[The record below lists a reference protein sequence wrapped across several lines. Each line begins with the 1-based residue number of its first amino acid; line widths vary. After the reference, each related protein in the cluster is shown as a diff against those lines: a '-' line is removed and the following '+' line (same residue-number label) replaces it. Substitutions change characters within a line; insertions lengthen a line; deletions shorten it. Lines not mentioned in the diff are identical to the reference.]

1 VTANANEP
9 GESVDQNSAAT
20 ETKTEPAEPTL
31 AAKIAAAAEASR
43 TSDPKLARS
52 RTDDDRGAASPPPG
66 INREPSGLE
75 VIVSGATD
83 VGQVR
88 EHNED
93 SYLVGDLDGSKLVDV
108 SAEPWSSRGDRG
120 PLFVV
125 CDGMGGVDG
134 GEVASDLA
142 AQVMWREMK
151 GTPATRDPE
160 VYARLLRRAVRV
172 ANHDVHAMARREPGL
187 RGMGTTLS
195 AAGVIGDRLIIA
207 TVGDSRAYVLRVG
220 ALVQVT
226 RDQSLHSA
234 LIAAGHTESDAASA
248 GGAILQALGVG
259 EDVEPSLSIIELR
272 KGDRV
277 LLCSDG
283 LHGLVG
289 DPALALL
296 MSEPHTVGEAVKLLI
311 AAARAAGG
319 TDNITAIV
327 CEVAGER
334 LVTAKGEDDLPKF
347 REFDPQRQGD
357 PALTS
362 TSYVARRLAA
372 RIGIPTPSIPPSIP
386 VTGQHAILRSQ
397 IGIRV
402 PATALPVEL
411 DSPSRKHLAK
421 PVAWWFYLVIG
432 AFACALAW
440 WLGGR

>member
-1 VTANANEP
+1 VTPDSPEDAKPTAQL
-9 GESVDQNSAAT
+9 VD
-20 ETKTEPAEPTL
+20 L
-31 AAKIAAAAEASR
+31 DVIVAAAS
-43 TSDPKLARS
+43 
-52 RTDDDRGAASPPPG
+52 
-66 INREPSGLE
+66 
-75 VIVSGATD
+75 D

-93 SYLVGDLDGSKLVDV
+93 HLLVGDLDTKE
-108 SAEPWSSRGDRG
+108 AHEQAMESRTSGQRG
-120 PLFVV
+120 PLLVV

-134 GEVASDLA
+134 GEIASELA
-142 AQVMWREMK
+142 AKVLWREMQS
-151 GTPATRDPE
+151 TPATRDPE
-160 VYARLLRRAVRV
+160 VFARLLRRAARV

-195 AAGVIGDRLIIA
+195 AAGVVADRLVVA
-207 TVGDSRAYVLRVG
+207 TVGDSRAYILRSG

-234 LIAAGHTESDAASA
+234 LIAAGHNEDEAASA

-259 EDVEPSLSIIELR
+259 PDVEPSLSIIELR
-272 KGDRV
+272 KNDRV

-296 MSEPHTVGEAVKLLI
+296 LSDPHTVAESVKLLV

-327 CEVAGER
+327 CEVAGDR
-334 LVTAKGEDDLPKF
+334 LVSPKDDDDLPKF
-347 REFDPQRQGD
+347 REFDPQREGD

-386 VTGQHAILRSQ
+386 VTGQHAILRSK

-402 PATALPVEL
+402 PATALPIADDDFEG
-411 DSPSRKHLAK
+411 PARKRLAQTF
-421 PVAWWFYLVIG
+421 PWYLYVAIAVV
-432 AFACALAW
+432 ACAIAW
-440 WLGGR
+440 VLGGR

>member
-1 VTANANEP
+1 MTEDSKPTAQL
-9 GESVDQNSAAT
+9 VD
-20 ETKTEPAEPTL
+20 L
-31 AAKIAAAAEASR
+31 DVIIAA
-43 TSDPKLARS
+43 
-52 RTDDDRGAASPPPG
+52 
-66 INREPSGLE
+66 
-75 VIVSGATD
+75 ATD
-83 VGQVR
+83 VGQIR

-93 SYLVGDLDGSKLVDV
+93 HFLVGDLDSKELQEQP
-108 SAEPWSSRGDRG
+108 SAGLRTSGQRG
-120 PLFVV
+120 PLLVV

-134 GEVASDLA
+134 GEIASDLA
-142 AQVMWREMK
+142 AKVMWREMK
-151 GTPATRDPE
+151 NTPATRDPE
-160 VYARLLRRAVRV
+160 VFARLLRRAARV

-195 AAGVIGDRLIIA
+195 AAGVAGDRLIVA
-207 TVGDSRAYVLRVG
+207 TVGDSRAYILRNG
-220 ALVQVT
+220 MLVQVT

-234 LIAAGHTESDAASA
+234 LIAAGHNEDEAASA

-259 EDVEPSLSIIELR
+259 PDVEPSLSIIELR
-272 KGDRV
+272 KNDRV

-296 MSEPHTVGEAVKLLI
+296 LSEPHSVAESVKLLI

-327 CEVAGER
+327 CEVGGDR
-334 LVTAKGEDDLPKF
+334 LVSPKDDEDMPSF
-347 REFDPQRQGD
+347 REFDPQREGD

-386 VTGQHAILRSQ
+386 VTGQHAVLRSK

-402 PATALPVEL
+402 PATALPIDEDDL
-411 DSPSRKHLAK
+411 DGPARRRLQK
-421 PVAWWFYLVIG
+421 PVPWHWYLAITVV
-432 AFACALAW
+432 ACALAW

>member
-1 VTANANEP
+1 MADP
-9 GESVDQNSAAT
+9 KPAT
-20 ETKTEPAEPTL
+20 PSFEVVV
-31 AAKIAAAAEASR
+31 AAAS
-43 TSDPKLARS
+43 
-52 RTDDDRGAASPPPG
+52 
-66 INREPSGLE
+66 
-75 VIVSGATD
+75 D

-93 SYLVGDLDGSKLVDV
+93 HFLVGDLDGKRLVDV
-108 SAEPWSSRGDRG
+108 DPWTSSGSRGA
-120 PLFVV
+120 LLVI

-134 GEVASDLA
+134 GEVASELA

-160 VYARLLRRAVRV
+160 VFARLLRRAARV
-172 ANHDVHAMARREPGL
+172 ANHDVHEMARREPGL

-195 AAGVIGDRLIIA
+195 AAGVVADRLIIA
-207 TVGDSRAYVLRVG
+207 TVGDSRAYVHRGGSLI
-220 ALVQVT
+220 QVT

-234 LIAAGHTESDAASA
+234 LLAAGHTEHDAASA

-259 EDVEPSLSIIELR
+259 DDVEPSLSIIELR
-272 KGDRV
+272 RGDRV

-296 MSEPHTVGEAVKLLI
+296 VAAPHTVAESVKLLI

-319 TDNITAIV
+319 SDNITAIV
-327 CEVAGER
+327 CEVSGDR
-334 LVTAKGEDDLPKF
+334 LVAAQGEDDLPKF

-372 RIGIPTPSIPPSIP
+372 RIGIPTPSIPDMIP
-386 VTGQHAILRSQ
+386 VTGQHAILRSS

-402 PATALPVEL
+402 PSTALPVEL
-411 DSPSRKHLAK
+411 DSPARNRLAA
-421 PVAWWFYLVIG
+421 PIAWWWYLVIG
-432 AFACALAW
+432 AIACVLAW